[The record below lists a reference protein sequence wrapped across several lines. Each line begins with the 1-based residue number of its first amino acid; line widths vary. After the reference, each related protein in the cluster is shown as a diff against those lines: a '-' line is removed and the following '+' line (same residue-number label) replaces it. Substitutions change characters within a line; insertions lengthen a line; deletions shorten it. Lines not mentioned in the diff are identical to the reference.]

1 MEQSNDFLYISKNSI
16 IVIDKI
22 LNIIKC
28 VKINTLNIYLMGKE
42 YPVILECNTEED
54 TNRIY
59 NELITK
65 ITNLKKLQYG
75 QGKR

>member
-1 MEQSNDFLYISKNSI
+1 MEQSNNFLYISNNSV

-22 LNIIKC
+22 LNIVKYD
-28 VKINTLNIYLMGKE
+28 KINTLNIYLMGKE
-42 YPVILECNTEED
+42 YPVIIEFDTKEETD
-54 TNRIY
+54 DVY

-75 QGKR
+75 TEKR

>member
-1 MEQSNDFLYISKNSI
+1 MEQSNNFLFISDNSV

-22 LNIIKC
+22 LNIVKC
-28 VKINTLNIYLMGKE
+28 DKINTLNIYLMGKE
-42 YPVILECNTEED
+42 YPVIIELDTKEETD
-54 TNRIY
+54 YAY

-75 QGKR
+75 TEKR